1 MVSSTIQTESTDEGI
16 CCGSCQHSVDVRGME
31 QIVCLTHLA
40 VFHPAREGDCG
51 EFEGKRKSTLSGD

>member
-1 MVSSTIQTESTDEGI
+1 MVSSAIQTESTDEGI

-40 VFHPAREGDCG
+40 VFPLTREGDCG
-51 EFEGKRKSTLSGD
+51 EFEGKRKSPSGRD